1 MAVTAQ
7 IQSHVA
13 TLSEAHALR
22 ATEDGWVRDR
32 LKPHLSI
39 HIVSLLIVDKVR
51 GPGDILDP
59 QHCANT
65 FLL

>member
-1 MAVTAQ
+1 MAVTGQ
-7 IQSHVA
+7 KQSHVA

-32 LKPHLSI
+32 HLSI

-51 GPGDILDP
+51 GPGDILNP